1 MNFAFDYFAHIDRT
15 FRCDSKSLI
24 FINNG
29 HTDKLWEA
37 NKVRQPAITESQRC
51 DIMSE
56 HSPFPLLHVE
66 ALHFP
71 DSDPPRYAFRL
82 E

>member
-1 MNFAFDYFAHIDRT
+1 MNSAFDYFAHIDRT

-29 HTDKLWEA
+29 YTVKLWEA

-51 DIMSE
+51 
-56 HSPFPLLHVE
+56 
-66 ALHFP
+66 
-71 DSDPPRYAFRL
+71 
-82 E
+82 